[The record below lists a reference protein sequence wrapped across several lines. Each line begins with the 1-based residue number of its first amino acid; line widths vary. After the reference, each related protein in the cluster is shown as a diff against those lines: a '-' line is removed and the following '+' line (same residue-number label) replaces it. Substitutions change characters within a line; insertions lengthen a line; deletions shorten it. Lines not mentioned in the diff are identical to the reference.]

1 MNELGVVLLSVAA
14 FGVGAAMV
22 IATTLSAVQTL
33 VVPRAAPMV
42 LTRWVFRGIRVLFN
56 IRTKRATNWEARDRA
71 MSLYAPLSLLSL
83 AVAWLVIIGAS
94 YVLMFLALGVRP
106 LRQAFVISGSSLF
119 TLGFAVP
126 QDLPTTALAFSEA
139 TFGIGTM
146 ALLISYLPSIYA
158 SFSRREAA
166 VGALD
171 VRAGSPP
178 AAAMLLVRY
187 TRINGLDRLEE
198 FWLTWEGWF
207 TDIEETHTSI
217 PAIVFFRSPDPQR
230 SWVTAAGTVLDSASP
245 TASTLEAPNPVEAQL
260 CIRAGYIALRKIAGF
275 FGIPH
280 HPDAHWPDQPISILK
295 SEFEEV
301 YEQLKEEGV
310 PVKPDREQAWR
321 DFAGWRVNYDAVLL
335 ALAALTVAPPARW
348 SSDRSLV
355 YPALAPLTRRRKR
368 TWL

>member
-1 MNELGVVLLSVAA
+1 VNELGVVLLSVAA

-33 VVPRAAPMV
+33 VVPRAAPMM
-42 LTRWVFRGIRVLFN
+42 LTRWVFRGMRALFN
-56 IRTKRATNWEARDRA
+56 IRTKRATDWEARDRA

-83 AVAWLVIIGAS
+83 AVAWLVIIGAA

-106 LRQAFVISGSSLF
+106 PRQAFVISGSSLF
-119 TLGFAVP
+119 TLGFTVP

-139 TFGIGTM
+139 TFGFGTL

-178 AAAMLLVRY
+178 SAAELLIRY

-198 FWLTWEGWF
+198 LWQEWERWF
-207 TDIEETHTSI
+207 TDVEETHTSI

-230 SWVTAAGTVLDSASP
+230 SWVTAAGAVLDSASL
-245 TASTLEAPNPVEAQL
+245 TASTVEAPNPVEAQL
-260 CIRAGYIALRKIAGF
+260 CIRAGYITLRKIAGF
-275 FGIPH
+275 FGIPFD
-280 HPDAHWPDQPISILK
+280 PDPHWPDQPISILK
-295 SEFEEV
+295 NEFEEV

-355 YPALAPLTRRRKR
+355 YPALGPLTHRRNQ
-368 TWL
+368 TGF